1 MSEENQRSQQN
12 EQNGPESNREQDAKT
27 WEEERTTSFLKTHLA
42 NYFDEKLKEFDE
54 RARNKSQ

>member
-27 WEEERTTSFLKTHLA
+27 WEEERTTSFLKTHLTVFF
-42 NYFDEKLKEFDE
+42 NEKLRELEQSGNRGK
-54 RARNKSQ
+54 